1 MPELKLEWMSEED
14 WVVVSGLA
22 AAGPVD
28 VESWPGAAAPGLVP
42 AVGALWRLVEDEVAL
57 AQGNELHLPHAEA
70 AALSPAIR
78 SALGL
83 PAAPPVTLFVQH
95 QDTIDR
101 DAFRVDHRWHHLDG
115 RPVLGAKRDG
125 AFLTLGTRRYLLP
138 SELFE
143 IAAAID
149 RFNALPATDPDGRA
163 AAWMDVQELLPTL
176 GDRGPID
183 ASPYLRQVRVAHAGA
198 FTLRPFERDGEIDF
212 DPVLFAAKPGG
223 SDEVTE
229 GEPLDRDGA
238 PPVDP
243 EPLLPEHLQKAF
255 ADARFR
261 QFTDARGRYA
271 LPDGWLLIL
280 SPPLRKAMGVAR
292 QVQRA
297 GGEVARD
304 FVRNPRGYLREALG
318 GELDEHLVE
327 ELFRE
332 TREFSERVH
341 AIGLWQKKVLP
352 WVQVPREP
360 WLPPEVVGLVVDG
373 APIQLPAERI
383 SELADRIRDAIDQG
397 RPEVVFD
404 GTSIPATEQTLAS
417 LGEIQRA
424 LAGGEAKLDSAA
436 DESADGKGDED
447 APGGREP
454 TGGTEPHVLLVR
466 NNFEEVVFNSDPAP
480 RVPPVDAG
488 LHEALLRSV
497 PKPHQREGVDWL
509 QRCWQAGWTGALLAD
524 DMGLGKTFQTLAF
537 FAWIREAMRRGLVER
552 APLLIVAPTGLLRN
566 WEKEHEIHLAEPGL
580 GSVLRAYG
588 SSLRALRTGAGS
600 ELEIARPVLDV
611 ERMAAADWV
620 LTTYE
625 TLRDYQHSFGRIRFG
640 VIVFDE
646 IQKIKTPGTQVTD
659 AAKAMQAEFSLALT
673 GTPIENRLADLWC
686 LMDTLH
692 PGALG
697 GLKDFS
703 RRYEDRPDPEDL
715 RRLKDALSVPGPE
728 RPAVMLRRMKDEVLE
743 GLPTKTEHVRKVAMP
758 DVQANAY
765 SAVVAEARRRKDR
778 GKMLEALQAMRA
790 VSLAPLERS
799 MVASDEDYVRSS
811 ARLTAAVSILDEIR
825 DRGEKALLFVEMR
838 AAQADLAGVLQ
849 RRYGL
854 TRAPMIISGEVAGP
868 RRQERVDAFQ
878 AGPPGF
884 DVMILSPKAG
894 GVGLTLTA
902 ANNVVHLT
910 RWWNPAVEDQS
921 TDRCYRIGQQRPV
934 NVYLPMA
941 LLPGGEEHSFD
952 SRLHALLAQK
962 RALSRD
968 LLMPP
973 ALSDEDARRLYE
985 ETIG

>member
-1 MPELKLEWMSEED
+1 MPELKLEWVSQDD
-14 WVVVSGLA
+14 WVVVTGRSSS
-22 AAGPVD
+22 GPVD
-28 VESWPGAAAPGLVP
+28 VEAWPAMAAPDLAP
-42 AVGALWRLVEDEVAL
+42 AVGTLWRLVEDEVAL
-57 AQGNELHLPHAEA
+57 AHANELHLPHAEA
-70 AALSPAIR
+70 AALSPALRAAI
-78 SALGL
+78 GL
-83 PAAPPVTLFVQH
+83 PSAPSVTLFVQH
-95 QDTIDR
+95 HDTIER
-101 DAFRVDHRWHHLDG
+101 DGFRVDHRWHHLDG
-115 RPVLGAKRDG
+115 RPVLGARREG
-125 AFLTLGTRRYLLP
+125 AFLTVGGRRHLLP
-138 SELFE
+138 AELFE

-149 RFNALPATDPDGRA
+149 GFNALPASDPDGRA

-176 GDRGPID
+176 AEKGPID

-198 FTLRPFERDGEIDF
+198 FTLRPFERDGEVDF
-212 DPVLFAAKPGG
+212 DPVLFAAKPRSGTPENG
-223 SDEVTE
+223 DADPAEGE
-229 GEPLDRDGA
+229 GEPE
-238 PPVDP
+238 PDP
-243 EPLLPEHLQKAF
+243 EPLLPDHLQKAF

-261 QFTDARGRYA
+261 QFSDARGRYA

-280 SPPLRKAMGVAR
+280 SPPLRKAMGIAR

-327 ELFRE
+327 ELFKE

-360 WLPPEVVGLVVDG
+360 WLPPEAVGLIVDG
-373 APIQLPAERI
+373 APVQLPADRVA
-383 SELADRIRDAIDQG
+383 ELAMQVREAIEQG

-404 GTSIPATEQTLAS
+404 GVPIPASEQTLAS
-417 LGEIQRA
+417 LGEIERA
-424 LAGGEAKLDSAA
+424 LAGGEPKSGGPEENA
-436 DESADGKGDED
+436 DEDVPA
-447 APGGREP
+447 GREP
-454 TGGTEPHVLLVR
+454 AIGAEPHVLLVR

-480 RVPPVDAG
+480 RSPRIDPA
-488 LHEALLRSV
+488 LHETLLRSS

-509 QRCWQAGWTGALLAD
+509 QRCWQVGWTGALLAD

-537 FAWIREAMRRGLVER
+537 LAWIREAMRRGLVER

-566 WEKEHEIHLAEPGL
+566 WEKEHEIHLSEPGL
-580 GSVLRAYG
+580 GSVIRAYG
-588 SSLRALRTGAGS
+588 TSLRTLRTGAGS
-600 ELEIARPVLDV
+600 ELEIARPVLDTD
-611 ERMAAADWV
+611 RLAAADWV

-625 TLRDYQHSFGRIRFG
+625 TLRDYQHSFGRVRFG
-640 VIVFDE
+640 VVVFDE

-659 AAKAMQAEFSLALT
+659 AAKAMQVEFTLALT

-715 RRLKDALSVPGPE
+715 RRLKDALSLPGPE

-743 GLPTKTEHVRKVAMP
+743 GLPSKTEHVRKVPMP

-811 ARLTAAVSILDEIR
+811 ARLMATISILDEIR

-854 TRAPMIISGEVAGP
+854 ARAPMIISGEVAGP

-878 AGPPGF
+878 AGPSGF
-884 DVMILSPKAG
+884 DLMILSPKAG

-952 SRLHALLAQK
+952 SRLHALLGQK

>member
-1 MPELKLEWMSEED
+1 MPDFKLEWISQGD
-14 WVVVSGLA
+14 WVVVSGRD
-22 AAGPVD
+22 AAGPTD
-28 VESWPGAAAPGLVP
+28 VESWPGMASPELAP

-57 AQGNELHLPHAEA
+57 AHGNELHLPHAEA
-70 AALSPAIR
+70 ATLSPAIR
-78 SALGL
+78 SALDL
-83 PAAPPVTLFVQH
+83 PVTPPVTLFVQH
-95 QDTIDR
+95 QDTIDC
-101 DAFRVDHRWHHLDG
+101 DGFRVDHRWHHLDG
-115 RPVLGAKRDG
+115 RPVLGARREG
-125 AFLTLGTRRYLLP
+125 AFMTMGGRRYLLP
-138 SELFE
+138 TELFE

-149 RFNALPATDPDGRA
+149 RFNALPAIDPDGRA
-163 AAWMDVQELLPTL
+163 AAWMEVQELLPTL
-176 GDRGPID
+176 GERSAID
-183 ASPYLRQVRVAHAGA
+183 ASPYLRQVRVAYAGA
-198 FTLRPFERDGEIDF
+198 FTLKPFEREGEVDF

-223 SDEVTE
+223 APAASQ
-229 GEPLDRDGA
+229 GEPLDGEE
-238 PPVDP
+238 VTSEDP

-255 ADARFR
+255 ADGRFR
-261 QFTDARGRYA
+261 QFSDARGRYA
-271 LPDGWLLIL
+271 LPEGWLLIL

-318 GELDEHLVE
+318 AELDEHLVE
-327 ELFRE
+327 ELFKE

-360 WLPPEVVGLVVDG
+360 WLPPEAVGLIVDG
-373 APIQLPAERI
+373 APVQLPAERVG
-383 SELADRIRDAIDQG
+383 ELADRIRDAIEEG

-404 GTSIPATEQTLAS
+404 GVSIPATEQTLAS
-417 LGEIQRA
+417 LGEIERA
-424 LAGGEAKLDSAA
+424 LAGGEPKPGDDADHGADAKA
-436 DESADGKGDED
+436 DDDGS
-447 APGGREP
+447 GGREP
-454 TGGTEPHVLLVR
+454 TGGAEPHVLLVR

-480 RVPPVDAG
+480 RMPPIDAG
-488 LHEALLRSV
+488 LHQALLRSTA
-497 PKPHQREGVDWL
+497 KPHQRDGVDWL

-537 FAWIREAMRRGLVER
+537 LAWVREAMRRGLVER
-552 APLLIVAPTGLLRN
+552 APILIVAPTGLLRN

-580 GSVLRAYG
+580 GDVLRAYG
-588 SSLRALRTGAGS
+588 PSLRTLRTGSGS

-611 ERMAAADWV
+611 DRLAAADWL

-625 TLRDYQHSFGRIRFG
+625 TLRDYQHSFGRVRFG
-640 VIVFDE
+640 VVVFDE

-765 SAVVAEARRRKDR
+765 SAVVAEARRRKNR

-799 MVASDEDYVRSS
+799 MVASDEDYIRSS
-811 ARLTAAVSILDEIR
+811 ARFMATVSILDEIR

-854 TRAPMIISGEVAGP
+854 ARAPMIISGEVAGP

-884 DVMILSPKAG
+884 DLMILSPKAG
-894 GVGLTLTA
+894 GVGLTFTA

-952 SRLHALLAQK
+952 SRLHALLGQK

-985 ETIG
+985 ETIA

>member
-1 MPELKLEWMSEED
+1 MADLKLEWVSQDD
-14 WVVVSGLA
+14 WVIVSGRDA
-22 AAGPVD
+22 SGPVD
-28 VESWPGAAAPGLVP
+28 VDAWPAAAAPSIAA
-42 AVGALWRLVEDEVAL
+42 AVGALWQLVEAEVAL
-57 AQGNELHLPHAEA
+57 AQGAELHLPHSEA
-70 AALSPAIR
+70 AELSPALRTAI
-78 SALGL
+78 GL
-83 PAAPPVTLFVQH
+83 PGTPAVTLFVQH

-101 DAFRVDHRWHHLDG
+101 EGFRVDYRWHHLDG
-115 RPVLGAKRDG
+115 RPVLGASREG
-125 AFLTLGTRRYLLP
+125 AFLSVGGKRYLLP
-138 SELFE
+138 PEFFE
-143 IAAAID
+143 IVSGID
-149 RFNALPATDPDGRA
+149 RFNALPATDPDNRA
-163 AAWMDVQELLPTL
+163 TAWMNIQDLLPTL
-176 GDRGPID
+176 AERGPID
-183 ASPYLRQVRVAHAGA
+183 ASSYLRQVRVAHAGA
-198 FTLRPFERDGEIDF
+198 FTLRPFERDGSVDF
-212 DPVLFAAKPGG
+212 DPVLFAAKPAIAAPMIDGG
-223 SDEVTE
+223 ELIEIDEALET
-229 GEPLDRDGA
+229 G
-238 PPVDP
+238 P

-255 ADARFR
+255 AETRFR
-261 QFTDARGRYA
+261 QFADARGRYA

-304 FVRNPRGYLREALG
+304 FVRNPRGYLREALD

-327 ELFRE
+327 ELFKE
-332 TREFSERVH
+332 TREFSQRVH

-360 WLPPEVVGLVVDG
+360 WLPPDAVGLIVDG
-373 APIQLPAERI
+373 APIQLPAERVAQ
-383 SELADRIRDAIDQG
+383 LATQIREAIADG
-397 RPEVVFD
+397 RSEVVFD
-404 GTSIPATEQTLAS
+404 GVPIPATDQTLAS
-417 LGEIQRA
+417 LGEIERA
-424 LAGGEAKLDSAA
+424 LAGAEPRSDELGEKIEAPGDKER
-436 DESADGKGDED
+436 ESA
-447 APGGREP
+447 GGS
-454 TGGTEPHVLLVR
+454 EPHVLLVR
-466 NNFEEVVFNSDPAP
+466 NNFDEVVFNSDPSP
-480 RVPPVDAG
+480 RSPRIEVG
-488 LHEALLRSV
+488 LHEPLLRSTL
-497 PKPHQREGVDWL
+497 KPHQREGVDWL

-537 FAWIREAMRRGLVER
+537 LVWIREAMRRGFIDR

-566 WEKEHEIHLAEPGL
+566 WEKEHDSHLTAPGL
-580 GSVLRAYG
+580 GNALRAYG
-588 SSLRALRTGAGS
+588 TSLRSLRTASGS
-600 ELEIARPVLDV
+600 ELEIAQPVLDTGRI
-611 ERMAAADWV
+611 EAADWV

-640 VIVFDE
+640 VVVFDE

-659 AAKAMQAEFSLALT
+659 AAKAMQAEFALALT

-697 GLKDFS
+697 GLKEFS

-715 RRLKDALSVPGPE
+715 KRLKDALSVPGPE

-743 GLPTKTEHVRKVAMP
+743 SLPSKTEHVWSLPMP

-765 SAVVAEARRRKDR
+765 SAVVAEARRRTDR

-799 MVASDEDYVRSS
+799 MVASDEDYIRSS
-811 ARLTAAVSILDEIR
+811 ARLTATMSILDEIR
-825 DRGEKALLFVEMR
+825 DRGEKALIFVEMR

-849 RRYGL
+849 RRYQL
-854 TRAPMIISGEVAGP
+854 PRAPMIISGEVAGP
-868 RRQERVDAFQ
+868 KRQERVDVFQ
-878 AGPPGF
+878 AGSPGF
-884 DVMILSPKAG
+884 DLMILSPKAG

-921 TDRCYRIGQQRPV
+921 TDRCYRIGQQLPV

-952 SRLHALLAQK
+952 SRLHALLRQK

-973 ALSDEDARRLYE
+973 AMSEEDARRLYE
-985 ETIG
+985 ETIA

>member
-1 MPELKLEWMSEED
+1 M
-14 WVVVSGLA
+14 
-22 AAGPVD
+22 
-28 VESWPGAAAPGLVP
+28 AP
-42 AVGALWRLVEDEVAL
+42 
-57 AQGNELHLPHAEA
+57 
-70 AALSPAIR
+70 IR
-78 SALGL
+78 
-83 PAAPPVTLFVQH
+83 
-95 QDTIDR
+95 
-101 DAFRVDHRWHHLDG
+101 
-115 RPVLGAKRDG
+115 
-125 AFLTLGTRRYLLP
+125 
-138 SELFE
+138 
-143 IAAAID
+143 
-149 RFNALPATDPDGRA
+149 
-163 AAWMDVQELLPTL
+163 
-176 GDRGPID
+176 
-183 ASPYLRQVRVAHAGA
+183 
-198 FTLRPFERDGEIDF
+198 
-212 DPVLFAAKPGG
+212 
-223 SDEVTE
+223 
-229 GEPLDRDGA
+229 
-238 PPVDP
+238 
-243 EPLLPEHLQKAF
+243 
-255 ADARFR
+255 
-261 QFTDARGRYA
+261 
-271 LPDGWLLIL
+271 
-280 SPPLRKAMGVAR
+280 
-292 QVQRA
+292 
-297 GGEVARD
+297 
-304 FVRNPRGYLREALG
+304 YLREALG
-318 GELDEHLVE
+318 GEVDEHLVE
-327 ELFRE
+327 DLFKE

-360 WLPPEVVGLVVDG
+360 WLPPEAVGLVVDG
-373 APIQLPAERI
+373 APVQLPAERI
-383 SELADRIRDAIDQG
+383 AELAEQVRDAIDEG

-404 GTSIPATEQTLAS
+404 GIPIPATEQTL
-417 LGEIQRA
+417 
-424 LAGGEAKLDSAA
+424 
-436 DESADGKGDED
+436 
-447 APGGREP
+447 
-454 TGGTEPHVLLVR
+454 
-466 NNFEEVVFNSDPAP
+466 
-480 RVPPVDAG
+480 
-488 LHEALLRSV
+488 
-497 PKPHQREGVDWL
+497 
-509 QRCWQAGWTGALLAD
+509 
-524 DMGLGKTFQTLAF
+524 
-537 FAWIREAMRRGLVER
+537 
-552 APLLIVAPTGLLRN
+552 
-566 WEKEHEIHLAEPGL
+566 
-580 GSVLRAYG
+580 
-588 SSLRALRTGAGS
+588 
-600 ELEIARPVLDV
+600 VLDTDGL
-611 ERMAAADWV
+611 ASADWV

-640 VIVFDE
+640 VVVFDE

-659 AAKAMQAEFSLALT
+659 AAKAMQAEFALALT

-697 GLKDFS
+697 GLKEFS

-743 GLPTKTEHVRKVAMP
+743 GLPSKTEHVRKVPMP

-799 MVASDEDYVRSS
+799 VVASDQDYVCSS
-811 ARLTAAVSILDEIR
+811 GRLMATISILDEIR
-825 DRGEKALLFVEMR
+825 NRGEKALLFVEMR

-854 TRAPMIISGEVAGP
+854 ARAPMIISGEVAGP
-868 RRQERVDAFQ
+868 RRQERVDTFQ

-921 TDRCYRIGQQRPV
+921 TDRCYRIGQERPV

-985 ETIG
+985 ETIA